1 VRGPLQSLAV
11 QLSAVAIMETASFLR
26 DSQPLVRTQGSE
38 SPFSLQNFCFA
49 VCSSMADTDGI
60 ILNGKFFSPSK
71 GDMTFDKMLE
81 EIFGYMK
88 EYPEDNFE
96 VIVGTD
102 SPSSDKPFFPI
113 AIVVLRTGFGGR
125 FFLKKM
131 NYPDSALKKFA
142 NVSTNWKMRILQE
155 VYLSCE
161 LALSLREALSRYARS
176 GVARENELKYTFE
189 YIHADVG
196 EKGKTKE
203 MVKEVTG
210 LIKANGFEPKIK
222 PFSFAATV
230 VADRY
235 T

>member
-1 VRGPLQSLAV
+1 MV
-11 QLSAVAIMETASFLR
+11 
-26 DSQPLVRTQGSE
+26 SE
-38 SPFSLQNFCFA
+38 
-49 VCSSMADTDGI
+49 
-60 ILNGKFFSPSK
+60 ILTNGYFFSPSK
-71 GDMTFDKMLE
+71 GDLTLDEMIK

-88 EYPEDNFE
+88 ESPENEYE

-113 AIVVLRTGFGGR
+113 AIVVLRTGAGGR

-131 NYPDSALKKFA
+131 HYPDSFLKRFA
-142 NVSTNWKMRILQE
+142 NINWKNRILQE

-161 LALSLREALSRYARS
+161 LALSLREKLQE
-176 GVARENELKYTFE
+176 ENKLGLKYQFE

-196 EKGKTKE
+196 ERGKTKE
-203 MVKEVTG
+203 MVKEVVG
-210 LIKANGFEPKIK
+210 LIKGNGFEPKIK
-222 PFSFAATV
+222 PYSFAATV